1 MSCEIKIRNL
11 KNVKSLDFEIPEKG
25 VWIVTGLNGA
35 GKSSL
40 LTTILRIWDPYAFQ
54 KNFKVS
60 KISDGKV
67 DSFKGATI
75 AYTIDGETV
84 TYQYQEERW
93 TPTPRKNSKLFEKL
107 PYKSTIYMA
116 ADPDRIQP
124 RQEDLTT
131 RRIKLADPLLIK
143 YANEIFETERF
154 ESLRRVNVTRG
165 QSEALLL
172 ESPSHGSKKSYY
184 SEKNFSLRNRFSGRS

>member
-1 MSCEIKIRNL
+1 M
-11 KNVKSLDFEIPEKG
+11 DFEIPEKG

-93 TPTPRKNSKLFEKL
+93 TPTPRKNLKLFEKL